1 MKGIIDSDKRSLR
14 ISDFISAAEYYQGL
28 WCGAIYSKPY
38 EIVLAFSP
46 KTSGSFKE
54 RPTQKLVDSVE
65 ETAMCEIAAD
75 YEVGIIEYHKL
86 SLNDQIA
93 FAKNY
98 SVPMGVEREDPEG
111 YYIRVTINTLKFID

>member
-46 KTSGSFKE
+46 KTSGSFK
-54 RPTQKLVDSVE
+54 
-65 ETAMCEIAAD
+65 IAAD